1 MVKKAKYFSIILNCT
16 PDISRT
22 EQITMIIRFVDI
34 VQSSGTESFQ
44 SSDEEFQESS
54 LVQIKEHF
62 LGFLPL
68 TETTGE
74 SMSRVLINQL
84 QSLSLSIEDLRGQ
97 GYDNGGNMKG
107 KEIGLQKNI
116 LDINPCA
123 FYVPCSSH
131 TLNLVVNDA
140 ASCCTEATAFFDV
153 IQRLYVFF
161 AASPRRWDILKR
173 HIPPLTIKPLSDT
186 RWSSRIDALT
196 PIRYQLPHVYDAL
209 FEITEDSTL
218 KGSSGTISKVEAEGL
233 LNSISSFKFVVAV
246 VTWHSILFQINLTSK
261 LLQEKHFTLEKT
273 VNELKNTEEYLKN
286 MRSGME
292 FESFG

>member
-1 MVKKAKYFSIILNCT
+1 
-16 PDISRT
+16 
-22 EQITMIIRFVDI
+22 MIIRFVDI

-62 LGFLPL
+62 LGLVPL

-74 SMSRVLINQL
+74 SMSHVLINQL

-97 GYDNGGNMKG
+97 GYDNGSNMKG

-116 LDINPCA
+116 LAFYCA

-153 IQRLYVFF
+153 IQ
-161 AASPRRWDILKR
+161 
-173 HIPPLTIKPLSDT
+173 
-186 RWSSRIDALT
+186 
-196 PIRYQLPHVYDAL
+196 
-209 FEITEDSTL
+209 
-218 KGSSGTISKVEAEGL
+218 
-233 LNSISSFKFVVAV
+233 
-246 VTWHSILFQINLTSK
+246 
-261 LLQEKHFTLEKT
+261 
-273 VNELKNTEEYLKN
+273 
-286 MRSGME
+286 
-292 FESFG
+292 